1 SSVKRSRVA
10 LAVAVAA
17 VVAIAATTMA
27 SGSGDGRQVRQA
39 GGAPTWASVA
49 PIFAEKCS
57 GCHTPGGIA
66 PFSLL
71 SARSA
76 KAHPHR
82 ILVMT
87 KLGRMPPWMPGH
99 DSPEYLNQSRR
110 ILTQAEKQLLARWVQ
125 GGARIGAGGTV
136 KPVGATS
143 TAPGTTM
150 SLMPTRSYMPKAA
163 V

>member
-1 SSVKRSRVA
+1 M
-10 LAVAVAA
+10 AA
-17 VVAIAATTMA
+17 
-27 SGSGDGRQVRQA
+27 GSGGSPETARA
-39 GGAPTWASVA
+39 GGAPTWAKVA
-49 PIFAEKCS
+49 PIFAEKCA

-76 KAHPHR
+76 KAHANG

-99 DSPEYLNQSRR
+99 DSPNYLGQSRR
-110 ILTQAEKQLLARWVQ
+110 ILSPAEKQLIAQWVQ

-136 KPVGATS
+136 KPVGTTS
-143 TAPGTTM
+143 SAPGTTM
-150 SLMPTRSYMPKAA
+150 
-163 V
+163 